1 MPYFMGRI
9 MKKTDNQAIKDKH
22 YMRSALRLAE
32 KGRGRTSPNPMVGA
46 VLVKDD
52 QVLGEGYHKRAGA
65 DHAEIAALNQAGE
78 NAAGATLYINL
89 EPCCYQGLTPP
100 CVDRLIEAKLSRVVI
115 AMLDPNPKVKGRSVR
130 LMQAAG
136 IQVDAGLMA
145 EQARFQN
152 EVFLKYV
159 TTNLPFIILKIALSM
174 DGKIAT
180 KTGDSRWVS
189 CKESREFVHKLRNIV
204 DATCVGIGTIIR
216 DDSRLTTR
224 LKNKRGRDSIRVV
237 IDSLL
242 RVPLGANIFTEK
254 SNAGNIIVTT
264 KNAFFKR
271 KGDIEKTGSRVLEV
285 RHRSRNKV
293 DLTHMA
299 QELGKLGITS
309 VMIEGGAEIAAS
321 AIQEGI
327 VDKIIFFI
335 SPKIIGGKT
344 APGPVGGE
352 GIAKMTDVIKLKHIR
367 TKRFGEDIMIEGY
380 IEKPPSCV
388 YSPLG
393 CLIRTD
399 NV

>member
-1 MPYFMGRI
+1 
-9 MKKTDNQAIKDKH
+9 
-22 YMRSALRLAE
+22 
-32 KGRGRTSPNPMVGA
+32 
-46 VLVKDD
+46 
-52 QVLGEGYHKRAGA
+52 
-65 DHAEIAALNQAGE
+65 
-78 NAAGATLYINL
+78 
-89 EPCCYQGLTPP
+89 
-100 CVDRLIEAKLSRVVI
+100 
-115 AMLDPNPKVKGRSVR
+115 
-130 LMQAAG
+130 
-136 IQVDAGLMA
+136 
-145 EQARFQN
+145 
-152 EVFLKYV
+152 V
-159 TTNLPFIILKIALSM
+159 TTNLPFVILKIALSM

-180 KTGDSRWVS
+180 KTGDSRWVT
-189 CKESREFVHKLRNIV
+189 CEESRAFVHKLRNMV

-224 LKNKRGRDSIRVV
+224 LRNKRGRDSTRVV

-254 SNAGNIIVTT
+254 STATNIIVTT

-271 KGDIEKTGSRVLEV
+271 KRDIEKTGSRVLEV
-285 RHRSRNKV
+285 RNRSRNKV
-293 DLTHMA
+293 NLTHMA

-321 AIQEGI
+321 AIEEGI

-352 GIAKMTDVIKLKHIR
+352 GVAKMTDVIKLKHIR

-393 CLIRTD
+393 CPIENDDVQR
-399 NV
+399 NN